1 MEGAAIAQVCTIYK
15 IPMLEIRG
23 ISNIVGERDKR
34 KWNLGLASENCQKLL
49 LKLFCPETEHNQGNN
64 ATQK

>member
-23 ISNIVGERDKR
+23 ISNKVGERDKR
-34 KWNLGLASENCQKLL
+34 KWDLGLASENCQKLL
-49 LKLFCPETEHNQGNN
+49 LKLLCPETEHNQGNN
-64 ATQK
+64 AKQK